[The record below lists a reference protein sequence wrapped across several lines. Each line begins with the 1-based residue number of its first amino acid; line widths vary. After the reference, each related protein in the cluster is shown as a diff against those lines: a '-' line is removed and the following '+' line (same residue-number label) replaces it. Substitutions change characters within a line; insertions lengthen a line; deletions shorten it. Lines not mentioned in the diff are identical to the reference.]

1 MDNIY
6 ICADCSDSFS
16 KGWATIKHNEETH
29 TFCCYG
35 CYQSNPILVPTKP
48 VFTPTDEP
56 VLIPMK
62 QVKQEESFQF
72 LTDTEIKELTDEE
85 YNEYTIGVDEQFL
98 LSSVQ
103 SEVYHTGVQNDRH
116 VKDLEDEFNDSYSDE
131 EPYDDY

>member
-1 MDNIY
+1 MDNTY

-16 KGWATIKHNEETH
+16 KGWATIKDNEETH

-35 CYQSNPILVPTKP
+35 CYQSNPILVPTKSA
-48 VFTPTDEP
+48 FTSTDEP

-85 YNEYTIGVDEQFL
+85 YNEYTVGVDEQFL

-116 VKDLEDEFNDSYSDE
+116 VKELEDEFNDSYSEE